1 MSRDEYLNILHAN
14 LRNVPPQEVGNI
26 MQYYFEYF
34 EEAGP
39 ENVQKV
45 IEELGPPHQL
55 ANRVSADYVIRG
67 MENGTAG
74 QGVRQ
79 KASNA
84 WLIVLA
90 ICGSPVWLPLAL
102 ALIIVIAAVVLSIFI
117 IIISFS
123 AASIA
128 IMVAGLFTSGIGI
141 VTVFSHVPTGIFMMG
156 SGLICAG
163 VGILIF
169 IGMFQLAR
177 LLKKALFAIMK
188 ACVRKGAN

>member
-14 LRNVPPQEVGNI
+14 LRNVPPQEINNI

-45 IEELGPPHQL
+45 IDELGPPQQL
-55 ANRVSADYVIRG
+55 ANKVSADYVIRG
-67 MENGTAG
+67 MENGTVP
-74 QGVRQ
+74 QGMKQ

-90 ICGSPVWLPLAL
+90 ICGSPIWLPLAL
-102 ALIIVIAAVVLSIFI
+102 GLIIVIAAMALSLFI
-117 IIISFS
+117 VIVSFS

-128 IMVAGLFTSGIGI
+128 IMVSGLFASGVGI

-156 SGLICAG
+156 TGLLCTGI
-163 VGILIF
+163 GILIF
-169 IGMFQLAR
+169 IGMVQLAR
-177 LLKKALFAIMK
+177 LLKKALLALVK
-188 ACVRKGAN
+188 SRVRKGIN